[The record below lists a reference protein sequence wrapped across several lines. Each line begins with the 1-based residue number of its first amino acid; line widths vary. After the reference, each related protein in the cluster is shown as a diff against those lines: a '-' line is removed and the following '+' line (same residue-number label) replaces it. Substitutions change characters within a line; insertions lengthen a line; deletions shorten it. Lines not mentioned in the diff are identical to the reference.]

1 MMGWVDICGNL
12 IINCVANE
20 SESTSRLFEESAES

>member
-1 MMGWVDICGNL
+1 MMGWVDRCGNL
-12 IINCVANE
+12 IINREANE